1 MLLAAALAKPT
12 LQVNL
17 RADTEQGYYIIQEEG
32 HQEKISD
39 RKFNEKRALE
49 LAKNSLLKR
58 ALQYGLKPAAEEIEI
73 INREVFNMVRGWD
86 TTGRLYDI
94 TVQTPRGISARVGAG
109 E

>member
-1 MLLAAALAKPT
+1 M
-12 LQVNL
+12 QVNL

-39 RKFNEKRALE
+39 RDFDEQKALA
-49 LAKNSLLKR
+49 LAKDSLVQR
-58 ALQYGLKPAAEEIEI
+58 AAKYGVEIAHDEIEVT
-73 INREVFNMVRGWD
+73 RLEVFNMIRDWN

-94 TVQTPRGISARVGAG
+94 TVQTPRGIVSRIRMG